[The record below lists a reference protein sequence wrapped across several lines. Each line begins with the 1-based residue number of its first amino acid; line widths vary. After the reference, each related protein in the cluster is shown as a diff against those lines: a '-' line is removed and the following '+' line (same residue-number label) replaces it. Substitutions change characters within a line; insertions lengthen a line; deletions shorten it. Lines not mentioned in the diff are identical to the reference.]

1 MVKRNW
7 LVCLMICLLLPIA
20 AASAD
25 KSFAQENKMTVDEL
39 VAAHLKSIGSPRA
52 LKGTLARALSGSAS
66 VDFLQ
71 GMYGSWINGRFIIA
85 SEPNKVGIQMS
96 FGIVNY
102 PGEYFAY
109 DGQDAT
115 VAHVNPGDR
124 SPLGDFLFRHNRI
137 LKEGLFGGV
146 LSVNW
151 PLFNMKAKQAWI
163 RYSKEKLEGRPVY
176 VIEYRPKK
184 SFDTKIKLF
193 FDGENYRH
201 IRTEYTVRNQYDFT
215 ALTQTQPAYQI
226 ESIDNPGNPST
237 LRITPNGYNVFVGS
251 IMSSP
256 PDSIYTLVEK
266 FGDFKRVGELTLP
279 HSYKIE
285 YSAEGQGFS
294 FVGNWIMNIDPQ
306 VVNNTRVE
314 TNFYRAEK

>member
-1 MVKRNW
+1 
-7 LVCLMICLLLPIA
+7 MIVLLLPLA
-20 AASAD
+20 AAAAD
-25 KSFAQENKMTVDEL
+25 KSFAQEKKMTADEL
-39 VAAHLKSIGSPRA
+39 ITAHLKSIGSPKA
-52 LKGTLARALSGSAS
+52 LKGTLARAVSGSAS

-71 GMYGSWINGRFIIA
+71 GMYGSWKNGRFIIA

-109 DGQDAT
+109 DGQEAT
-115 VAHVNPGDR
+115 IAHVNPGDR
-124 SPLGDFLFRHNRI
+124 SLLGDFLFRHDGI
-137 LKEGLFGGV
+137 LKEGLLGGV

-151 PLFNMKAKQAWI
+151 PLLNMKEKLAWI

-201 IRTEYTVRNQYDFT
+201 IRTEYTVRNRYDFT
-215 ALTQTQPAYQI
+215 SITNTRPDYQI
-226 ESIDNPGNPST
+226 ESISNGAGNPST
-237 LRITPNGYNVFVGS
+237 IQMTPNGYYVYSGN

-266 FGDFKRVGELTLP
+266 FGDFKKVGELTLP

-285 YSAEGQGFS
+285 YSTEGQGFS
-294 FVGNWIMNIDPQ
+294 FVGNWFMNIDPQ
-306 VVNNTRVE
+306 VASNTRVQPD
-314 TNFYRAEK
+314 FYKAEN